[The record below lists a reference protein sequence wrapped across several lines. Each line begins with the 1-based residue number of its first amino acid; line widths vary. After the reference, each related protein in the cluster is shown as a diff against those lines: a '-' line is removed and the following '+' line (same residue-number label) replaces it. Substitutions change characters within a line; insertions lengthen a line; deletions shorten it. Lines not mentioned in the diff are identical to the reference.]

1 MRATRRT
8 FLGAVAASITAFSSR
23 IASADAIASPDLE
36 VRDIALPGDRSLGQR
51 MTLVIPRFNIWGSG
65 SPSAPS
71 APNPKIALTSNVPL
85 LVLLHGLGETGD
97 QRTGAFAWLEK
108 YGLASSIERLYHPPI
123 TRTGKRGDF
132 TDEHLGA
139 VNTDLSASPFA
150 GFVIACPYT
159 PNVNRA
165 PNLKTA
171 LDGYTKWITEVV
183 IPQARR
189 EASVSTEA
197 ARIAIDGCSLGGF
210 VAIEVFLRSPQTFG
224 AMGAVQAAIGVHR
237 AAPYAERFAKV
248 IQQYGPRA
256 IHIETSSGKPFREA
270 NEAPAA
276 GEVSATVGADGAVT
290 VMLTGVDVVDVPL
303 LPVAFAVGCGTPAE
317 SGTPYVSAPEPA
329 FTRRKSAWP

>member
-23 IASADAIASPDLE
+23 IATADAIATPELD
-36 VRDIALPGDRSLGQR
+36 VRDIPLPGDRSLGQR
-51 MTLVIPRFNIWGSG
+51 MTLVIPNR
-65 SPSAPS
+65 
-71 APNPKIALTSNVPL
+71 LTRTSNLPL

-132 TDEHLGA
+132 TDEHLRA
-139 VNTDLSASPFA
+139 VNTELAASPFA

-171 LDGYTKWITEVV
+171 LDGYTKWITDVV

-189 EASVSTEA
+189 EASVSTDSG
-197 ARIAIDGCSLGGF
+197 RIAIDGCSLGGF

-237 AAPYAERFAKV
+237 AAPYAERFANV

-256 IHIETSSGKPFREA
+256 IHIETSSADPFREA
-270 NEAPAA
+270 NEAFAA
-276 GEVSATVGADGAVT
+276 ELTKRLVTHEAIVLPGPHDQPWLREVGTLE
-290 VMLTGVDVVDVPL
+290 MLRWHD
-303 LPVAFAVGCGTPAE
+303 
-317 SGTPYVSAPEPA
+317 
-329 FTRRKSAWP
+329 RRFRRAMGKP